1 MKHFYDLEFLEDG
14 RTVELISIGIV
25 SDDGNEYYAVN
36 SDIQT
41 DPDLH
46 QRISEHDFLAKEVI
60 KHLPLVDD
68 RKVAEQLKMA
78 AMSKRE
84 PFFEPSSKTYTDTAT
99 RLDWEL
105 DMTDIDVKPKWVI
118 ANEVQKYF
126 LNRLDHG
133 LHDEDM
139 EDEGDV
145 ELWANYGA
153 YDHVGLMQLWG
164 PMIARPKN
172 LPRFT
177 HDLQHL
183 RSTVGASWES
193 LPKQEA
199 GKHDALADA
208 RHNQLVWTFLDAQ
221 QRRQEV
227 GV

>member
-1 MKHFYDLEFLEDG
+1 MKHFYDLEFLENG
-14 RTVELISIGIV
+14 HTIELISIGIV
-25 SDDGNEYYAVN
+25 SDDGSEYYAVN

-41 DPDLH
+41 DKDLH
-46 QRISEHDFLAKEVI
+46 ERISEHDFLAKEVI

-68 RKVAEQLKMA
+68 HKVAEQLKAA
-78 AMSKRE
+78 AMSKRT
-84 PFFEPSSKTYTDTAT
+84 PYFEPSSRQYTDDAT

-133 LHDEDM
+133 IHDPEMD
-139 EDEGDV
+139 DEGEV

-164 PMIARPKN
+164 PMIKRPKN
-172 LPRFT
+172 LPMFT
-177 HDLQHL
+177 HDLQHFAHEIGFS
-183 RSTVGASWES
+183 RADFPE
-193 LPKQEA
+193 QEA
-199 GKHDALADA
+199 AKHDALADA
-208 RHNQLVWTFLDAQ
+208 RHNQLIWSFLDAQ
-221 QRRQEV
+221 RRRQEV